1 MKEMRKA
8 ILTILLV
15 CSSLVAMA
23 AADPAM
29 TVSEQPTDIAIGKTF
44 VADVVVDPA
53 GDEIYAA
60 QYNLRFDPTILKAIN
75 QMQGT
80 FLSHGGVETIVAPIP
95 DKINN
100 IIGKVQ
106 YAETRLG
113 DPDAVGGATEP
124 GVLASVIFEV
134 IGEGVSTLTLS
145 DVEYVIPGDLTS
157 EPGDLNGDGV
167 ITSADTVIA
176 LQMAVRGEYDPLADV
191 NGDGSVTSI
200 DALMIQQVAVGC

>member
-15 CSSLVAMA
+15 CSSLVVTA
-23 AADPAM
+23 AADPVM

-44 VADVVVDPA
+44 VAEVTVDPA

-60 QYNLRFDPTILKAIN
+60 QYNLHFDPTILKAIN

-80 FLSHGGVETIVAPIP
+80 FLSYGGVETLVAPIP

-100 IIGKVQ
+100 IIGRVQ
-106 YAETRLG
+106 YAETRAG
-113 DPDAVGGATEP
+113 DPETVGGATES
-124 GVLASVIFEV
+124 GILASVIFEV
-134 IGEGVSTLTLS
+134 IGDGISDLTLS
-145 DVEYVIPGDLTS
+145 GVEYVILGDLTS
-157 EPGDLNGDGV
+157 EPGDLNGDGI

-176 LQMAVRGEYDPLADV
+176 LQMAVRGEYDPLADI